1 MNLGNSVPSGHHRE
15 LRGSAFGSFRD
26 VREFV
31 THESRVAWL
40 VAAAVALCSG
50 TARADVI
57 DYLGK
62 PVVSVSLATENQ
74 PVADPRLLAMVETI
88 VGEPL
93 TMAAVRE
100 SVVHL
105 FSLGRYEDV
114 RVRASSG
121 GGGVV
126 LVYELLPLHPVS
138 GITFVGVGDVPGV
151 NEGRLR
157 RIILDRFGQTP
168 RIGRAV
174 DIASLLEDE
183 FRQAGYLRARITPT
197 ADVEHTSEQSLLRFA
212 VEPGD
217 RTRVGTLR
225 VEGNSGMTGREL
237 LARLD
242 LSPGAPYEP
251 EKLNTRITQYLEN
264 RRSRG
269 FYEARASVSPELTDQ
284 DRVAN
289 LTLNVS
295 QGPRVRVVFKGDAL
309 PSDRRDDLVP
319 VAREGSADEDLLED
333 SSNRI
338 EDFLRAQGYRD
349 AAAPHSR
356 EEVGGELLVTF
367 TVQKGPQY
375 RVGRI
380 EIQGNS
386 SIPASI
392 IEPTLRVHAGQ
403 PFARSA
409 LSADLATI
417 EDLYRR
423 DGFGAVKAEAAI
435 EAEAAAAGAAEVP
448 VAITIGIVEGVRT
461 VVNSVSV
468 RGNES
473 VPEAAL
479 RGALGLQPGRP
490 FFLTQ
495 MAIDRDA
502 IQLEYANRGYQA
514 ATVATNPGISADGTR
529 ADVVFTVREGVRLF
543 VDHVLI
549 AGNERTKRAT
559 IERELQFKPGDPL
572 GLAAISESQ
581 RRLASLGLFRRARIT
596 ELGHGNETRRDVLVM
611 LEEAPVT
618 TVGYGGGFEVRR
630 LLFRSAAAPDIA
642 TEKLEFAPRA
652 SFEVGRRNLF
662 GTARSVNLFAS
673 ASVHPTDSPV
683 SSDQAAQP
691 ADLNG
696 YGFPQYRLL
705 GQFREPRVFGSAAD
719 LRVTATFEQQIRSSF
734 NFARR
739 SLTTDLARR
748 LGQHFTVSGA
758 YQLQRT
764 RVFDQN
770 VEDPR
775 LIDRLF
781 PVVRLSSFSTAI
793 IRDTRTDPVD
803 PVAGQYLSAS
813 AQVAARAVGSEVGFL
828 KSFFTAQTFH
838 KLPVSRPL
846 VFAGSARLGAARGF
860 TPDVLR
866 DLPASERFYAGGDTT
881 VRGFALDQLGVKHVP
896 PGPDDTLSP
905 DGFPLGGNGLLIFNA
920 ELRLGLRGNLGVVGF
935 ADTGNVF
942 KRTADLS
949 LGGLRTALGFGVRYK
964 SPVGPIRVDLG
975 FKTPRREDER
985 LAIWFITFGQA
996 F

>member
-1 MNLGNSVPSGHHRE
+1 MHRWSV
-15 LRGSAFGSFRD
+15 
-26 VREFV
+26 VRL
-31 THESRVAWL
+31 L
-40 VAAAVALCSG
+40 VAVALCSG

-62 PVVSVSLATENQ
+62 PVVSVSLATENR
-74 PVADPRLLAMVETI
+74 PVADPRLLAMVETT

-114 RVRASSG
+114 RVHASSG

-269 FYEARASVSPELTDQ
+269 FYEARASVSPELTDE

-309 PSDRRDDLVP
+309 PSDRREDLVP

-338 EDFLRAQGYRD
+338 EEFLRLQGYRD

-367 TVQKGPQY
+367 AVRKGSQY
-375 RVGRI
+375 RVGRV

-392 IEPTLRVHAGQ
+392 IEPALRVRAGQ
-403 PFARSA
+403 PFAQSV
-409 LSADLATI
+409 LNADLATM

-423 DGFGAVKAEAAI
+423 DGFGAVKVEAAI
-435 EAEAAAAGAAEVP
+435 EAEAAVPGAAEVP
-448 VAITIGIVEGVRT
+448 VVITIGIVEGVRT

-473 VPEAAL
+473 IPEAEL
-479 RGALGLQPGRP
+479 RGALGLQPDHP

-495 MAIDRDA
+495 MAIDRDT
-502 IQLEYANRGYQA
+502 IQLQYANRGYQA

-596 ELGHGNETRRDVLVM
+596 ELGHGSETRRDVLVM

-618 TVGYGGGFEVRR
+618 TVGYGGGFEVRHR
-630 LLFRSAAAPDIA
+630 VVRSAAAPDIA

-683 SSDQAAQP
+683 FSDQAAQP

-696 YGFPQYRLL
+696 YGFPEYRLL
-705 GQFREPRVFGSAAD
+705 GQFREPRVFGSAD
-719 LRVTATFEQQIRSSF
+719 LRVTAIFEQQIRSSY
-734 NFARR
+734 NLARR

-748 LGQHFTVSGA
+748 LGDHFSVSGA

-764 RVFDQN
+764 RVFNQS

-775 LIDRLF
+775 LIDRIF
-781 PVVRLSSFSTAI
+781 PVVRLSSFSTAL

-838 KLPVSRPL
+838 ALPVSRRL

-860 TPDVLR
+860 PQEVASSPPESGTVTSDVLR

-881 VRGFALDQLGVKHVP
+881 VRGFALDQLGVRHVP
-896 PGPDDTLSP
+896 AGPNDTLDP
-905 DGFPLGGNGLLIFNA
+905 GGFPLGGNGLLIFNA
-920 ELRLGLRGNLGVVGF
+920 ELRVALRGNLGVVGF

-942 KRTADLS
+942 KRTVDLS
-949 LGGLRTALGFGVRYK
+949 LGELRTALGFGVRYK

-975 FKTPRREDER
+975 FKTPRRERER